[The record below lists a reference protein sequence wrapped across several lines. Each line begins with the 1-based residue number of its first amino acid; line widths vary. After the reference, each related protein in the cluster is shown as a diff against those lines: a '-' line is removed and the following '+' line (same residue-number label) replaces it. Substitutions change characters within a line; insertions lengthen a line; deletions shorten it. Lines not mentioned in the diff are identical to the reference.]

1 MEDTIRRSLAPKPSA
16 PPSFRLASAA
26 ATHAGKVRKVNED
39 AFLERPDLGLW
50 AVADGVGGAAQGDR
64 ASRLVVEA
72 LGRVHAPAAA
82 APFLAEVCDR
92 LKSVNGQLQ
101 QEAAAHGGD
110 RLSASTVVA
119 LLAFGQHFACAWAG
133 DSRLYLL
140 RDYRLQQ
147 ISRDHSEVQEMVD
160 RGMLTPEQART
171 HPHANV
177 VTRAVGAHDNLVID
191 MVQDRLRRDDV
202 FLLCSD
208 GLTKMLEDREIAALL
223 GGDRPIEIAVEMLL
237 DAALERG
244 ASDNVTVVGVQLVA
258 MAETAQSD
266 E

>member
-1 MEDTIRRSLAPKPSA
+1 
-16 PPSFRLASAA
+16 
-26 ATHAGKVRKVNED
+26 
-39 AFLERPDLGLW
+39 
-50 AVADGVGGAAQGDR
+50 
-64 ASRLVVEA
+64 
-72 LGRVHAPAAA
+72 
-82 APFLAEVCDR
+82 
-92 LKSVNGQLQ
+92 
-101 QEAAAHGGD
+101 
-110 RLSASTVVA
+110 
-119 LLAFGQHFACAWAG
+119 
-133 DSRLYLL
+133 LL

>member
-1 MEDTIRRSLAPKPSA
+1 MEDTVRHSIAPKPAA
-16 PPSFRLASAA
+16 PPGFRLASAA
-26 ATHAGKVRKVNED
+26 VTHVGKVRKVNED

-50 AVADGVGGAAQGDR
+50 AVADGVGGASQGDR

-72 LGRVHAPAAA
+72 LGRVRPPAAA
-82 APFLAEVCDR
+82 AAFLAEVCDQ

-101 QEAAAHGGD
+101 QEAVAQGGE

-119 LLAFGQHFACAWAG
+119 LLVFGQHFACAWAG

-140 RDYRLQQ
+140 RDYRLHQ
-147 ISRDHSEVQEMVD
+147 ISRDHSEVQELVD
-160 RGMLTPEQART
+160 QGMLTAEQART

-177 VTRAVGAHDNLVID
+177 VTRAVGAHDTLAVD

-223 GGDRPIEIAVEMLL
+223 GGDRPIEIAVERLV

-244 ASDNVTVVGVQLVA
+244 ATDNVTVVGVQL
-258 MAETAQSD
+258 MATAESHG
-266 E
+266 